1 MPKYTQPK
9 KTWFYPVDFK
19 IKAVELSLRD
29 DVLSKDV
36 AQALDIHPLML
47 SRWRKEYREG
57 KFSSKPRYSS
67 NTELMAKLPN
77 KKELNKIKQLEKE
90 NKRLKLEN
98 DLLKKWQRYL
108 AEVHQSDLDSSKH
121 TEND

>member
-1 MPKYTQPK
+1 MPRYTQPK

-19 IKAVELSLRD
+19 IKAVQLSLRD
-29 DVLSKDV
+29 DVSSKEV
-36 AQALDIHPLML
+36 AQALDIHPFML

-67 NTELMAKLPN
+67 NNELMAKLPN
-77 KKELNKIKQLEKE
+77 KKELNKIKQLQKE
-90 NKRLKLEN
+90 NERLRQEN

-121 TEND
+121 TEKD